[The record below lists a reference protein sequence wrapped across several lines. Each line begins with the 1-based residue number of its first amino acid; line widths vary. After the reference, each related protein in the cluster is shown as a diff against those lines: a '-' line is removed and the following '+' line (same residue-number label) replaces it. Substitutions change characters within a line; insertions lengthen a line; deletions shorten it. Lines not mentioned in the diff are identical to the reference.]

1 MDLPSRDRQA
11 DLIHQGGDGLKR
23 INESSIKVLHNG
35 IIYGHPGAD
44 TIVLERGRIRMI
56 GRADELAPLL
66 SEGEGVARID
76 LQGQTVLPGFV
87 DAHIHL
93 IHTGLVESGW
103 RVGLMNLSR
112 ADALEKLAQAAAD
125 RDGEWVIGTGWDES
139 HWQDRSYLTK
149 AELDKVAPHSPLL
162 AIRMDGHLLAANSV
176 AMNQIPA
183 IAPENLIERDTG
195 ILREKAVDVMAAS
208 IRPDFA
214 STVEAVD
221 AAARLCH
228 QLGITTVHTM
238 TRLDFFEAFMTQ
250 RERRKLRITI
260 CPDIHSFDKLL
271 AVGLKTGYGDAWLR
285 FGGIKM
291 FADGSIGAGNAAVS
305 EPYIKGG
312 LGKLNHE
319 DVVLRGWVET
329 ADRAGWQTIIHAIG
343 DRAIEQVL
351 RTHEDLHTDPSLRHR
366 IEHFE
371 LPQES
376 QWERVKQAGL
386 YVSMQPNFTANWSGP
401 NSLYVD
407 RLGLERD
414 RMSNPFRPIHDAGI
428 PLAFGSDGMPPSPL
442 YGLHGAI
449 HGAYPGQRLTIEEA
463 IACYTEGGA
472 RFAFEEDDKGS
483 LQAGKLADLVVIDQ
497 DPRMDPDH
505 VSDRSIEMTFVGG
518 ELVYSSDDEA

>member
-1 MDLPSRDRQA
+1 MSTNRANIAP
-11 DLIHQGGDGLKR
+11 
-23 INESSIKVLHNG
+23 IKILHNG
-35 IIYGHPGAD
+35 SVYGYSGVDA
-44 TIVLERGRIRMI
+44 IVLERDRIGAIGRSEELLPGLPEGAEHIDLRGRI
-56 GRADELAPLL
+56 
-66 SEGEGVARID
+66 VF
-76 LQGQTVLPGFV
+76 PGFI

-93 IHTGLVESGW
+93 LHTGLVESGW
-103 RVGLMNLSR
+103 RIGLMDLSR
-112 ADALEKLAQAAAD
+112 AEVLDKLAQAAKD
-125 RDGEWVIGTGWDES
+125 RTGEWVVGYGWDES
-139 HWQDRSYLTK
+139 HWKNRQYLSK
-149 AELDKVAPHSPLL
+149 AELDEASPTTPVL
-162 AIRMDGHLLAANSV
+162 AIRLDGHLLAANSV
-176 AMNQIPA
+176 AMERIPDT
-183 IAPENLIERDTG
+183 APEDLIEREAG
-195 ILREKAVDVMAAS
+195 LLREKAVTEMTGSVC
-208 IRPDFA
+208 PD
-214 STVEAVD
+214 STTVAEALD
-221 AAARLCH
+221 AAALLCH
-228 QLGITTVHTM
+228 RLGITTVHTM
-238 TRLDFFEAFMTQ
+238 TRLDYFEAFMMRRQQ
-250 RERRKLRITI
+250 RQLRITM
-260 CPDIHSFDKLL
+260 CPDVRSFDKLL

-414 RMSNPFRPIHDAGI
+414 RMSNPLRPIHDAGI

-483 LQAGKLADLVVIDQ
+483 LQPGKLADLVVLDQ
-497 DPRMDPDH
+497 DPGLDPDH
-505 VSDRSIEMTFVGG
+505 VSDRSIEMTFVAG
-518 ELVYSSDDEA
+518 ELVYSSNDEA